1 MEASASADRTEPCQA
16 TTAREYLRPGA
27 CNLPET
33 PHSAN
38 LFYLPGSTMIQ
49 RHPLNRR
56 KLVATACAA
65 LLAELPLRAMAQ
77 SSGPA
82 GAAQPYPAK
91 PIRIVVPFP
100 PGGSTDL
107 LARRLG
113 EKLATAMGQPV
124 VVENKPGAGG
134 TTGADS
140 VAKAAPDGYTLLMG
154 VTGSNAIAA
163 SLYPKLPYNPLRDFA
178 PVSQVVSAPLVL
190 AVGAGSGMKSLRDYL
205 AAARARPMTYGTPG
219 NGTSM
224 HLTGEMFDLAT
235 GVKLMHVPYR
245 GSAPALNDLLGGSLQ
260 SMFGDFLVLLP
271 QIKAGKVTPIAVT
284 SLRRHPMLPDVPT
297 IAESGVPGLEQ
308 FEASSWQGL
317 FAPAATPPAV
327 TARLNME
334 VLKALDSPDIKEFFG
349 SQGFIVGG
357 SSPEQFKALIET
369 EVPKWQR
376 VVKAANVKIE
386 R

>member
-1 MEASASADRTEPCQA
+1 M
-16 TTAREYLRPGA
+16 
-27 CNLPET
+27 
-33 PHSAN
+33 
-38 LFYLPGSTMIQ
+38 
-49 RHPLNRR
+49 
-56 KLVATACAA
+56 
-65 LLAELPLRAMAQ
+65 
-77 SSGPA
+77 
-82 GAAQPYPAK
+82 
-91 PIRIVVPFP
+91 PFP

-163 SLYPKLPYNPLRDFA
+163 SLYPKLPYDPLRDFA

-334 VLKALDSPDIKEFFG
+334 VVKALDSPDIKEFFG
-349 SQGFIVGG
+349 SHRFIVGG

>member
-1 MEASASADRTEPCQA
+1 
-16 TTAREYLRPGA
+16 
-27 CNLPET
+27 
-33 PHSAN
+33 
-38 LFYLPGSTMIQ
+38 
-49 RHPLNRR
+49 
-56 KLVATACAA
+56 
-65 LLAELPLRAMAQ
+65 MAQ
-77 SSGPA
+77 SGGPA
-82 GAAQPYPAK
+82 GAAQPYPTK

-163 SLYPKLPYNPLRDFA
+163 SLYPKLPYDPLRDFA

-327 TARLNME
+327 TVRLNME

>member
-1 MEASASADRTEPCQA
+1 
-16 TTAREYLRPGA
+16 
-27 CNLPET
+27 
-33 PHSAN
+33 
-38 LFYLPGSTMIQ
+38 MIQ

-65 LLAELPLRAMAQ
+65 LLAAMPLGAIAQ
-77 SSGPA
+77 PGGPA
-82 GAAQPYPAK
+82 GAAQPYPTK

-163 SLYPKLPYNPLRDFA
+163 SLYPKLPYDPLRDFA

-334 VLKALDSPDIKEFFG
+334 VVKALDSPDIKEFFG

-386 R
+386 

>member
-1 MEASASADRTEPCQA
+1 
-16 TTAREYLRPGA
+16 
-27 CNLPET
+27 
-33 PHSAN
+33 
-38 LFYLPGSTMIQ
+38 
-49 RHPLNRR
+49 
-56 KLVATACAA
+56 
-65 LLAELPLRAMAQ
+65 MAQ
-77 SSGPA
+77 SGGPA
-82 GAAQPYPAK
+82 GAAQPYPTK

-163 SLYPKLPYNPLRDFA
+163 SLYPKLPYDPLRDFA

-334 VLKALDSPDIKEFFG
+334 VVKALDSPDIKEFFG

-386 R
+386 